1 MSTTFDWRY
10 KGYWEVEIDVPLV
23 WKTGRCPFWKG
34 RLLRFLRLR
43 RVEIAILAIYC
54 WIVPFISR
62 LHSVEFNCR
71 NQIHRSISDHKSKRK
86 IPALLIMQS
95 SPFWATK
102 KKKPAQANLQTKHND
117 NNRQLYRLANEER
130 RENEIISL
138 VRACKGSFTYYVS
151 S

>member
-1 MSTTFDWRY
+1 
-10 KGYWEVEIDVPLV
+10 
-23 WKTGRCPFWKG
+23 
-34 RLLRFLRLR
+34 
-43 RVEIAILAIYC
+43 
-54 WIVPFISR
+54 
-62 LHSVEFNCR
+62 
-71 NQIHRSISDHKSKRK
+71 
-86 IPALLIMQS
+86 MQS